1 MRCQVHGEGPLRTHE
16 GVLADH
22 PSPLRKT
29 VMTWRLKY
37 SRFYSRLLNIPGSG
51 NYPRACAVLHGED
64 NEMSRNSKPHRT
76 RRFEMIWARHLKLF
90 AKLGLST
97 LALSALATAA
107 NAQNAH
113 QGKFTLAVE
122 THWEGVTLPAGD
134 YTFALPSNSAP
145 YRLYIW
151 GQGVGAIITAATA
164 DQRVVSERPQL
175 NVVDTAVGYTI
186 QTFEVPELGVTFR
199 YLTPTRK

>member
-1 MRCQVHGEGPLRTHE
+1 
-16 GVLADH
+16 
-22 PSPLRKT
+22 
-29 VMTWRLKY
+29 
-37 SRFYSRLLNIPGSG
+37 
-51 NYPRACAVLHGED
+51 
-64 NEMSRNSKPHRT
+64 
-76 RRFEMIWARHLKLF
+76 MIWARYLKLF

-97 LALSALATAA
+97 LALSALATAG
-107 NAQNAH
+107 NAQKAY

-151 GQGVGAIITAATA
+151 GQGVGAIITAPTA

-175 NVVDTAVGYTI
+175 NLVDTAVGYTV
-186 QTFEVPELGVTFR
+186 QTFEAPELEVTFS
-199 YLTPTRK
+199 YLAPTQKHLGHEDARQKALPQTAPAPQASENKTSIEVHAAGR

>member
-1 MRCQVHGEGPLRTHE
+1 
-16 GVLADH
+16 
-22 PSPLRKT
+22 
-29 VMTWRLKY
+29 
-37 SRFYSRLLNIPGSG
+37 
-51 NYPRACAVLHGED
+51 
-64 NEMSRNSKPHRT
+64 
-76 RRFEMIWARHLKLF
+76 MIWARFLKVF

-97 LALSALATAA
+97 VALSALATAG
-107 NAQNAH
+107 NAQNAY

-134 YTFALPSNSAP
+134 YTFALLSRSAP

-175 NVVDTAVGYTI
+175 NLVDTGVGYI
-186 QTFEVPELGVTFR
+186 VQTFEVPELGVTFS
-199 YLTPTRK
+199 YLTPTQKQLGHNEARQKTVTRTAPASQVSESKTSIEVHTASR

>member
-1 MRCQVHGEGPLRTHE
+1 
-16 GVLADH
+16 
-22 PSPLRKT
+22 
-29 VMTWRLKY
+29 MTWRLKY
-37 SRFYSRLLNIPGSG
+37 SQFYSRLLNITGSG
-51 NYPRACAVLHGED
+51 NYPKACVVLHAED
-64 NEMSRNSKPHRT
+64 NKMFRNSKPHQT
-76 RRFEMIWARHLKLF
+76 RRLEMIWARYLKVF

-97 LALSALATAA
+97 LALSALATAG
-107 NAQNAH
+107 NAQKAY

-134 YTFALPSNSAP
+134 YTFSLPSNSAP

-175 NVVDTAVGYTI
+175 NLVDTAVGHTGH
-186 QTFEVPELGVTFR
+186 TFDAPEPRIPFSYFR
-199 YLTPTRK
+199 PTHK